1 MLNVPV
7 IHRCLERYLVKGK
20 IIRIFSALPADRRRL
35 QWPVRSAHP
44 LDESHQS
51 NYFPV
56 KHTVL
61 SFFVILLCFS
71 AFAQQTRYYDDPQAE
86 YKQGVEFFEHDFYS
100 LAFPIFRHLNYSL
113 RATDKSNNSVEYA
126 DVKYY
131 YLVCALE
138 QNDQTAVAAAEDY
151 IELENNAPRVG
162 MISFHLGEYYFRT
175 KDYNSAIKQYEHA
188 DIDNLSNR
196 DIADLKF
203 HEGYCFFTLK
213 QFDNALPLFNAIRQL
228 PKDPNYI
235 DANYYYGFI
244 CFYQKKYSDALDA
257 FRIVEDN
264 PTYEKV
270 VPYYVA
276 NIYLV
281 QGQKDKAISY
291 AEAHL
296 KKGNQYYDAELRQLV
311 GHGYYEKQDFAKA
324 LPFLESYVNQSKK
337 VTRGD
342 LYELS
347 YCYYQTNNWNKAID
361 GFKQLGGKDDSLA
374 QNSMYLLG
382 DSYLRTG
389 QKANARNAFM
399 FCSINSSNP
408 KQKEISKF
416 NYAKLSYE
424 LGFPDLA
431 LSELQG
437 FLQQYPGSTYTRE
450 ARELLVNVL
459 AGTSNYKD
467 ALSMLDS
474 LDHPSDNVK
483 RLIPRILYGRATE
496 LVNDGLLTV
505 ANDLLDRALKDPNN
519 GSVLPYIKF
528 WKGEIAYRLSKI
540 DEAIPYFV
548 DYLKSGATNGEVNPT
563 DARYNL
569 GYCFL
574 KKENYRQA
582 QGFFQQIDRNPR
594 IGASSLEQDAYVRD
608 ADCYYMNKDYKTALA
623 MYNKVVDLS
632 WPASDYAT
640 FQKAM
645 IAGVANGRQKIDL
658 LNSITRRYPTSGLSA
673 DVNMEIAGT
682 LLAGEQYQEALPYLK
697 NVLRSPDADALK
709 PKAYLQS
716 GIAWYNLNNNQQALN
731 QYDSLLRQYPNSPE
745 AQDALDNAKTIYVE
759 EGKTSDYVNFAKG
772 MGVSISASQ
781 EDQLAYEEAEVQFN
795 NGNFPGA
802 VQRFEAYL
810 AKFPDGKYLL
820 EANYY
825 KSEIY
830 FSQKDYP
837 KAVVGYAAVAD
848 RVPNKFGEKSL
859 LQAARLYFF
868 NLKDYA
874 NAEKYYGKLKDFA
887 SNAENKLEAMRG
899 LLRSQYQLQHWPDAV
914 ANAKDLLNEKGI
926 STDDRVLAN
935 MAVANSFKADNKCDE
950 ALQYFRT
957 AAGLTKSAYGA
968 EARYQIADCLFQEN
982 QRKDAEKAAFEV
994 INKSGSYEE
1003 WVTKAYLL
1011 LGDIYFAEKDYFN
1024 AKATY
1029 QSIVENAKIEDLRLQ
1044 AQQKLA
1050 QVTAEENKGSKVDT
1064 SSN

>member
-1 MLNVPV
+1 MLLRVSSFAKQT
-7 IHRCLERYLVKGK
+7 H
-20 IIRIFSALPADRRRL
+20 
-35 QWPVRSAHP
+35 
-44 LDESHQS
+44 
-51 NYFPV
+51 YF
-56 KHTVL
+56 
-61 SFFVILLCFS
+61 
-71 AFAQQTRYYDDPQAE
+71 DDPQAYFREGKE
-86 YKQGVEFFEHDFYS
+86 YFEHEYYS
-100 LAFPIFRHLNYSL
+100 LAYPIFRDLKYSL
-113 RATDKSNNSVEYA
+113 RETDRSDNSVEYD

-151 IELENNAPRVG
+151 ITLENNAPRVG
-162 MISFHLGEYYFRT
+162 MLSFHLAEYYFRE
-175 KDYNSAIKQYEHA
+175 KNYGEAVKLYENA

-196 DIADLKF
+196 EIADMKF
-203 HEGYCFFTLK
+203 HQGYCYFTQK
-213 QFDNALPLFNAIRQL
+213 QFDKAIPLFNAIRQL

-244 CFYQKKYSDALDA
+244 CFYRKDYREALTA
-257 FRIVEDN
+257 FTVVQDN

-276 NIYLV
+276 NIYLA
-281 QGQKDKAISY
+281 QGKKDEAIAY
-291 AEAHL
+291 AEARL

-311 GHGYYEKQDFAKA
+311 GHGYYEKQDFTRA
-324 LPFLESYVNQSKK
+324 LPYLEQYVNHSKK
-337 VTRGD
+337 VSRED

-347 YCYYQTNNWNKAID
+347 YCYYQTKDWNKAIA
-361 GFKQLGGKDDSLA
+361 GFKQLGGKEDSLA

-382 DSYLRTG
+382 DAYLRTG
-389 QKANARNAFM
+389 QKGNARNAFL
-399 FCSINSSNP
+399 FCSMNSSNP

-424 LGFPDLA
+424 LGYQDVA
-431 LSELQG
+431 LTELQG
-437 FLQQYPGSTYTRE
+437 FLQQYPQSDYARE
-450 ARELLVNVL
+450 GRELLIGVL
-459 AGTSNYKD
+459 AGTNNYKD
-467 ALSMLDS
+467 ALSLLDS
-474 LDHPSDNVK
+474 LDHPSDNAR

-496 LVNDGLLTV
+496 LVNDGLLIE
-505 ANDLLDRALKDPNN
+505 ADGLLDKALKDPNN
-519 GSVLPYIKF
+519 GSVLPYVEF
-528 WKGEIAYRLSKI
+528 WKAEISYRLNKI
-540 DEAIPYFV
+540 DDAIRYYLE
-548 DYLKSGATNGEVNPT
+548 YLKNPAVNGEVNST

-582 QGFFQQIDRNPR
+582 QGFFEQVSHTPK
-594 IGASSLEQDAYVRD
+594 IGSSPLEQDAYVRD
-608 ADCYYMNKDYKTALA
+608 ADCYYMNRDYKTALT

-645 IAGVANGRQKIDL
+645 IAGVSNGKQKIAL
-658 LNSITRRYPTSGLSA
+658 LNSISRLYPASSLSA
-673 DVNMEIAGT
+673 DVNMEAAGT
-682 LLAGEQYQEALPYLK
+682 YLANEQYQEALPYLK
-697 NVLRSPDADALK
+697 NVLRSPTADALK

-716 GIAWYNLNNNQQALN
+716 GIALYNLNKNTEALN

-759 EGKTSDYVNFAKG
+759 EGRSSEYVSFAKG
-772 MGVSISASQ
+772 MGVEVTASQ

-795 NGNFPGA
+795 NGNFDGA
-802 VQRFEAYL
+802 IQRFEAYL
-810 AKFPDGKYLL
+810 TKFPDGKYSL

-830 FSQKDYP
+830 FSRKDWA

-848 RVPNKFGEKSL
+848 KVPNKFGEKSL

-874 NAEKYYGKLKDFA
+874 NAEKYFSKLKDFTT
-887 SNAENKLEAMRG
+887 SEENKMEAMRG
-899 LLRSQYQLQHWPDAV
+899 LLRCQYELQQWTDAV
-914 ANAKDLLNEKGI
+914 ANAKDLLAQKGV
-926 STDDRVLAN
+926 STDDKVLAT
-935 MAVANSFKADNKCDE
+935 MAIAKSYQVNGDCTT
-950 ALQYFRT
+950 ALQYFRS

-968 EARYQIADCLFQEN
+968 EARYNVAECLFKGNEL
-982 QRKDAEKAAFEV
+982 KDAEKAAFEV
-994 INKSGSYEE
+994 VNKSGSYEE

-1029 QSIVENAKIEDLRLQ
+1029 QSIVENAKMEDLRLQ
-1044 AQQKLA
+1044 AQQKLT
-1050 QVTAEENKGSKVDT
+1050 QVTTAEGQNSKVD
-1064 SSN
+1064 SAQ